1 MFPPMRARRLFP
13 GLFVL
18 RDYDRRWLRGDLL
31 GGLTVAAYGIP
42 QVMAYAEIVGLP
54 AVVGLTTMIGPL
66 LVYAVLGSSRQL
78 SVGPE
83 STTAL
88 MTAAAVGPVLAG
100 LAVERRADATAVVA
114 LLVGLIGLVA
124 WVLRLGFLARLL
136 SKPVL
141 VGYLVGICVLM
152 IGSQLGKITGL
163 SIKGDNLATQVLSL
177 LQQVR
182 SIHPATF
189 LLALAVIASLLALR
203 RWAPKL
209 PGPLIVVLA
218 AAAVVRFLDLPVR
231 TIGSFEGGLPTP
243 SLPNFTGLNLA
254 AMVAPA
260 IGVALVGY
268 SDNMLTARAF
278 ADRHNQRID
287 PGTELLALAG
297 TNLVAGLSHGFPV
310 SSSGS
315 RAALGDAMGTRT
327 QLHSLAAV
335 VTIVMVLLVAK
346 PVLAAFPVAA
356 LGGLVV
362 YAALR
367 LIDGHGIK
375 RLAQFRWSEVG
386 LAAVTAVGVVA
397 TDVLTG
403 IAIAIAFSVLDLLR
417 RIADPHDGVLGFVPG
432 VAGMHDIDDY
442 PTATTVPGLLVY
454 RYDAPLFF
462 ANADDFAGKCRKVL
476 AAETTPVRWFVLNA
490 EAISE
495 IDLTACDELER
506 LRAELAQQG
515 IVFALARVKHDL
527 YEQLDR
533 AGFINAVGVQRV
545 YATLPTAVAAYRE
558 ATGTAAE

>member
-1 MFPPMRARRLFP
+1 MRGRTNLFP
-13 GLFVL
+13 GIDVL
-18 RDYDRRWLRGDLL
+18 RHYDRSWLRGDLL

-88 MTAAAVGPVLAG
+88 MTAAAVAPLMTG
-100 LAVERRADATAVVA
+100 LAADRRADATAVLALMVA
-114 LLVGLIGLVA
+114 VIALAA
-124 WVLRLGFLARLL
+124 WALRLGFLARLL

-152 IGSQLGKITGL
+152 IGSQLGKVTALPIR
-163 SIKGDNLATQVLSL
+163 GDSLVAQLVSLARQFSSVDVPTLLLATAVVMSL
-177 LQQVR
+177 F
-182 SIHPATF
+182 AF
-189 LLALAVIASLLALR
+189 R
-203 RWAPKL
+203 RYAPRL
-209 PGPLIVVLA
+209 PGPLVVVLA
-218 AAAVVRFLDLPVR
+218 AAALVKLADLPVR
-231 TIGSFEGGLPTP
+231 TIGAFTGALPLP
-243 SLPNFTGLNLA
+243 SLPTLTGINLA
-254 AMVAPA
+254 TLVAPA
-260 IGVALVGY
+260 IGVTLVAY

-278 ADRHNQRID
+278 ADRHDQRIN

-297 TNLVAGLSHGFPV
+297 TNAVAGLSHGFPV

-315 RAALGDAMGTRT
+315 RAALGDSMGTRT
-327 QLHSLAAV
+327 QLHSVAAV
-335 VTIVMVLLVAK
+335 LTIIVVLMFGR
-346 PVLAAFPVAA
+346 PVLASFPVAA

-367 LIDGHGIK
+367 LIDTHGIK

-386 LAAVTAVGVVA
+386 LATVTAVAVVA

-432 VAGMHDIDDY
+432 VAGMHDIEDY
-442 PTATTVPGLLVY
+442 PTATTLPGLVVY

-462 ANADDFAGKCRKVL
+462 ANADDFAAKARTAL
-476 AAETTPVRWFVLNA
+476 ADETEPVRWFILNA

-506 LRAELAQQG
+506 LRAELAAQG
-515 IVFALARVKHDL
+515 RVFALARVKQDL
-527 YEQLDR
+527 YQQLDR
-533 AGFINAVGVQRV
+533 AGFIDAVGAERV
-545 YATLPTAVAAYRE
+545 YATLPTAVAAYQR
-558 ATGTAAE
+558 ATGQSA